1 LGHKKYKKSI
11 LAVAV
16 MLLAVGAILAAYL
29 SATTFDITRYSGAF
43 AARVMEKT
51 GVRSSVGS
59 ITLRALPSV
68 VVTFKDVE
76 FFEEDTVFIGVKK
89 ITATFSPFKLL
100 LGNLE
105 PHSIEIVEPD
115 LLIKR
120 YSDGSPNLGALFL
133 ANIHP
138 TGTLKTMRLH
148 NGSSTIIDEAV
159 DGDTQRFYLK
169 ELEIAFDKGPGDKF
183 TSSFTTMLN
192 SIHIDISSKGWFEEG
207 QFRFKGPAT
216 IGAFDLAMFN
226 PYIKQN
232 APGTELGGSA
242 TADLTFAF
250 DAGLVIEGALNY
262 SGLTA
267 KAPKLFNETI
277 DAGVGTAG
285 IHLAIDAEE
294 IRAGLDGVEFKL
306 GDFDL
311 SGGAEIT
318 KPHKAGAEGRTLK
331 LKLASTPIPFK
342 RFHALVPPNLFTGS
356 LGEKMRGLKPLGGTV
371 TVEELSVDGRMD
383 NLQNMG
389 VLARDGKVGLRLRL
403 DNIEFT
409 GSVLKETFSGVKGT
423 ISLDRDRLS
432 LKGFSGNYG
441 HGVLEELNAEVTGL
455 VTEQKYDLTV
465 KAFFEAGKTLEILK
479 ALYPKQSNRSAS
491 LLKGIEAS
499 GITGLDL
506 NLQGN
511 LKEITPTEYSG
522 TVRLKKASFSH
533 KAMLLKL
540 SGLTGE
546 IGFDTKKLTLK
557 DLTGTAWESNFN
569 LNGTVEQYLDS
580 PRFDIG
586 IVGDLAG
593 ETLEAVAGT
602 SLLKELRIG
611 ANVPMSLRIVGDAN
625 VLSGHA
631 SIDFTGSRLKYANI
645 IDKRP
650 GYPLA
655 LDIDLVKVANDEV
668 SEIRIKNFLLRT
680 GSSRAGMTGVY
691 NLRNKAYTITA
702 ATSELSVAD
711 IAGLTTALE
720 ESDTTAGS
728 VGFSF
733 KTSKKEGESRP
744 IYEGVATVTNASFNS
759 PAMPSP
765 VSRLNMSAEY
775 SPLSRRIDIKELIIG
790 RTDLKGLI
798 ALTPE
803 AAPKAGTTAA
813 DNGPEQKWNIGF
825 DLDAEGLFVS
835 DLLKKKIKSSREPGS
850 ASDKSGQETDKLR
863 HGLLD
868 SIVSGSGRLRVAH
881 GSAFGMSF
889 EELETE
895 IKIEPLKI
903 SAEDVRF
910 KKNRGH
916 VHSSITYY
924 RSDASP
930 LLFDSRSKIT
940 GIDLKQFVRELGA
953 KKTIIEGEINLDV
966 ELNCKRGL
974 SPVTEGLTGTASM
987 RVGQGKLWK
996 FLMMSKIFSIV
1007 NIFSIDE
1014 LLQHGLPYKRITGD
1028 FEIKKGIVRSNN
1040 IYLESDTLR
1049 MTAMGEINVP
1059 ARYIDAVL
1067 MLHPFVTI
1075 DKIVTNI
1082 PIIGWVIGGK
1092 EKAAASMYYEIVGP
1106 LKKPYID
1113 PVPEKSISTGVK
1125 NMMER
1130 LGKELEVNEEQIS
1143 K

>member
-1 LGHKKYKKSI
+1 MGHNKSKKTY
-11 LAVAV
+11 LAVVIALLVLGAV
-16 MLLAVGAILAAYL
+16 LAAYL
-29 SATTFDITRYSGAF
+29 STTTFDMTRYSGAL
-43 AARVMEKT
+43 AARVMEHT
-51 GVRSSVGS
+51 GVRCNTGS
-59 ITLRALPSV
+59 IKLRALPSV
-68 VVTFKDVE
+68 VITFEDVE
-76 FFEEDTVFIGVKK
+76 FFEEAEVFIGVKK
-89 ITATFSPFKLL
+89 ITATFSPVKLL
-100 LGNLE
+100 LGDLE
-105 PHSIEIVEPD
+105 PRSIEIVEPD
-115 LLIKR
+115 LLVKR

-138 TGTLKTMRLH
+138 TGTLKTLRLH
-148 NGSSTIIDEAV
+148 NGSSTIVDEAV
-159 DGDTQRFYLK
+159 VGNTQRFYLK
-169 ELEIAFDKGPGDKF
+169 GMEIIFDKGPGDKF
-183 TSSFTTMLN
+183 TSSLTTMLN
-192 SIHIDISSKGWFEEG
+192 STPIEISSTGWFEG
-207 QFRFKGPAT
+207 SKLRFKGPAT
-216 IGAFDLAMFN
+216 VGAFDLAMFN

-232 APGTELGGSA
+232 APGAEIKGSA

-277 DAGVGTAG
+277 GAGAGTAEV
-285 IHLAIDAEE
+285 LLDIDAKE
-294 IRAGLDGVEFKL
+294 IRAGLDGVKFQL

-318 KPHKAGAEGRTLK
+318 KQHKAGAEGRTLK

-342 RFHALVPPNLFTGS
+342 RFQALVPPNLFTGS
-356 LGEKMRGLKPLGGTV
+356 LGEKMGGLKPLGGTV

-383 NLQNMG
+383 SLQKIG

-479 ALYPKQSNRSAS
+479 AVYSKQGNISVK

-511 LKEITPTEYSG
+511 LKELAPTEYSG
-522 TVRLKKASFSH
+522 TVRLKNASFSH

-540 SGLTGE
+540 SRLTGE
-546 IGFDTKKLTLK
+546 IGFDTEKLTIK
-557 DLTGTAWESNFN
+557 DLTGTVWESNFN

-580 PRFDIG
+580 PKLDIG
-586 IVGDLAG
+586 IVGDLAQ
-593 ETLEAVAGT
+593 ETVKAVAGAS
-602 SLLKELRIG
+602 SLKGLSIG
-611 ANVPMSLRIVGDAN
+611 ANVPMSLRVVGDAK

-631 SIDFTGSRLKYANI
+631 SVDFTGSGLKYANI

-655 LDIDLVKVANDEV
+655 LDMDLIKVANDEV
-668 SEIRIKNFLLRT
+668 SEVRIKNFLLRT
-680 GSSRAGMTGVY
+680 GSSRAGVTGVY
-691 NLRNKAYTITA
+691 NLRNKAYTVTA

-733 KTSKKEGESRP
+733 KASKKEGESEP
-744 IYEGVATVTNASFNS
+744 TYEGVATVTEASFKS
-759 PAMPSP
+759 PAIPSQ
-765 VSRLNMSAEY
+765 VDRLNMSAEY
-775 SPLSRRIDIKELIIG
+775 GPKSRRIDIKRLVAG
-790 RTDLKGLI
+790 RTNMKGKI
-798 ALTPE
+798 ALTPKAAPSTVAE
-803 AAPKAGTTAA
+803 AASDG
-813 DNGPEQKWNIGF
+813 NRRKWDIEF
-825 DLDAEGLFVS
+825 DLDAEGLFIG
-835 DLLKKKIKSSREPGS
+835 DLLKRVEENDRELSSTIGKREKKAGKSRN
-850 ASDKSGQETDKLR
+850 
-863 HGLLD
+863 LLD
-868 SIVSGSGRLRVAH
+868 SIHSGGGTLRVAH
-881 GSAFGMSF
+881 GSALGMSL
-889 EELETE
+889 EELTTD
-895 IKIEPLKI
+895 IKIDPDKI
-903 SAEDVRF
+903 SAEEVRF

-916 VHSSITYY
+916 VESSIIYY
-924 RSDASP
+924 RTDASP
-930 LLFDSRSKIT
+930 LLFDSVSKVT
-940 GIDLKQFVRELGA
+940 GIDLKQFVSELGA

-966 ELNCKRGL
+966 KLYCKRGHT
-974 SPVTEGLTGTASM
+974 PVTEGLTGTASM

-1014 LLQHGLPYKRITGD
+1014 LLQQGLPYKRITGD
-1028 FEIKKGIVRSNN
+1028 FVMKEGVVRSNN

-1049 MTAMGEINVP
+1049 MTAMGEISVP
-1059 ARYIDAVL
+1059 DQYIDSVL

-1082 PIIGWVIGGK
+1082 PLIGWVIGGK
-1092 EKAAASMYYEIVGP
+1092 EKSAASMYYEIVGP

-1113 PVPEKSISTGVK
+1113 PVPEKSLSTGVRD
-1125 NMMER
+1125 MMER
-1130 LGKELEVNEEQIS
+1130 LGKELEVNEENIS